1 MDAFMS
7 HVLESFKMDAEL
19 ALRVFPPGVQILHSF
34 SDRVAM
40 DVIGEYINTLLAQT
54 RIMSPEM
61 SLRATAASFV
71 QAWKLVDTTMDLLGE
86 EQTERPRTV
95 IEQSAY
101 QMFEP
106 HMDEYLDDET
116 EWLKGALDGICNAW
130 DAQLSDTA
138 RESGVTP
145 SASARPSPSATAAAS
160 QPQFLTSQNP
170 DQVKRNVL
178 ASFRDVLLLPVTI
191 VPRTVSYGVNAI
203 VSGSSQAVSG
213 LAMLNPQ
220 KWAGN
225 QSGPTAEKG
234 TRGHMVNGEVV
245 FDQSVERPDDEDEG
259 TEKTA
264 TPPAEEKDEVD
275 ALGDSVN
282 HLGMNN
288 NNHLSIPPTP
298 NTPASLDVPQP
309 SPTTMVAFDRLQ
321 LLVSLDTALELI
333 HGDRES
339 LKRTETFAKYPGRSG
354 TKVVETI
361 EEIFILLLK
370 AISDRHIAPGF
381 RV

>member
-1 MDAFMS
+1 
-7 HVLESFKMDAEL
+7 
-19 ALRVFPPGVQILHSF
+19 
-34 SDRVAM
+34 
-40 DVIGEYINTLLAQT
+40 
-54 RIMSPEM
+54 
-61 SLRATAASFV
+61 
-71 QAWKLVDTTMDLLGE
+71 
-86 EQTERPRTV
+86 
-95 IEQSAY
+95 
-101 QMFEP
+101 
-106 HMDEYLDDET
+106 
-116 EWLKGALDGICNAW
+116 
-130 DAQLSDTA
+130 
-138 RESGVTP
+138 
-145 SASARPSPSATAAAS
+145 
-160 QPQFLTSQNP
+160 
-170 DQVKRNVL
+170 
-178 ASFRDVLLLPVTI
+178 
-191 VPRTVSYGVNAI
+191 
-203 VSGSSQAVSG
+203 
-213 LAMLNPQ
+213 MLNPQ